1 LRRKTNMNKKHLM
14 LTGLITIAFFN
25 SCKTKNKSD
34 EQALKT
40 NGSIPVYQVKRTNL
54 LITEDYVADIQAM
67 QNVEIR
73 SRVKGFLNKIHVD
86 EGEKVKK
93 GQALFSISDEIYQS
107 ELMRAKANTQIAIAD
122 AKAAELTM
130 KNAKIL
136 VEKGVVN
143 RTEFELA
150 KAKHESLTAR
160 VDEAKANQMMAEIN
174 LSHAVIRA
182 PFDGIIDR
190 IPYKTGSV
198 INEGDLLTSISDVSF
213 VHVYF
218 KISEIEYLTFMKE
231 SSFLDS
237 FKVSLLLADG
247 SVFPDKGFIQTIE
260 GDFEMGTGSIAIR
273 AKFPNK
279 DKVLKHGS
287 TGRIRL
293 ESNLDNV
300 LIIPQKA
307 TFDIQDKTFVYVLEK
322 DQTIKLK
329 VIEIVGRHKS
339 YYIINDDSLFGRMIV
354 YEGIQNL
361 KQGQLIEPTQIS
373 DKQVED
379 ALASK

>member
-1 LRRKTNMNKKHLM
+1 MNKKHIM
-14 LTGLITIAFFN
+14 LTGLIIIAFFN

-34 EQALKT
+34 EQVVKP
-40 NGSIPVYQVKRTNL
+40 NGSVPVYQVKRTNL

-93 GQALFSISDEIYQS
+93 GQALFSISDDIYQS

-130 KNAKIL
+130 KNAKLL

-143 RTEFELA
+143 KTEFELA

-198 INEGDLLTSISDVSF
+198 INKGDLLTSISDVSF

-247 SVFPDKGFIQTIE
+247 SLFPYIGFIQTIE
-260 GDFEMGTGSIAIR
+260 GDFEVGTGSIAIR

-293 ESNLDNV
+293 ESNLDNA

-329 VIEIVGRHKS
+329 AIEIVGRHKS
-339 YYIINDDSLFGRMIV
+339 YYIINDESLFDRMIV

-361 KQGQLIEPTQIS
+361 KQGQQIEPTQIS
-373 DKQVED
+373 DKQVES